1 MRQFV
6 PKFQGRPWISG
17 ERVLHVYVCP
27 RAGVDDELLRLVG
40 RATEA
45 MAPYPVDPQAPHC
58 PADPGW
64 LHLTVEMVADAPSA
78 AISDPDRTKL
88 VDALTDALADV
99 EAFQTEAGPPIGN
112 IAGAVLDV
120 WPDRQAVAL
129 QDRVRSVLRA
139 VRGDRAVTPS
149 ADRPH
154 LSLGYAYADA
164 DSDPLNSVLRTT
176 ITPRRAPLLVDRVHV
191 VDVTWVYESMPGG
204 DGWRMSWTP
213 VAEIPLRAARPQFA
227 GGA

>member
-6 PKFQGRPWISG
+6 PKFQGRPWVSG
-17 ERVLHVYVCP
+17 EQVLHVYVCP

-40 RATEA
+40 RATEV
-45 MAPYPVDPQAPHC
+45 MAPYPIDPQAPHC

-78 AISDPDRTKL
+78 AISGADRAGL
-88 VDALTDALADV
+88 VKALADGLADFDMF
-99 EAFQTEAGPPIGN
+99 ETEVGPPIAN
-112 IAGAVLDV
+112 VAGAVLDV

-154 LSLGYAYADA
+154 LSLGYACAAA

-191 VDVTWVYESMPGG
+191 VDVTWAYESMPGG
-204 DGWRMSWTP
+204 DGWQMSWTP
-213 VAEIPLRAARPQFA
+213 VAEIPLR
-227 GGA
+227 GADPALPATT